1 MTQGLAI
8 EAEIRKEKAG
18 GLRRVGTLLESLLE
32 ELRGVEGEL
41 RTLSGEAR
49 AKAVARHREL
59 RAQAEKQQWYLIVQ
73 REAMGL
79 TKHHD
84 VYEQYKIPPAAK

>member
-1 MTQGLAI
+1 MSQGLAI
-8 EAEIRKEKAG
+8 EVELRKEKAG
-18 GLRRVGTLLESLLE
+18 ALRRVGTLLESLLT
-32 ELRGVEGEL
+32 ELGEL
-41 RTLSGEAR
+41 QRQLGTVTGDAR
-49 AKAVARHREL
+49 ARVLARHREL

-84 VYEQYKIPPAAK
+84 VYEQYKIPPPAQ